1 MLVNTVCISGLGI
14 STNYYVTLIIRLI
27 HGFADGSLNVT
38 KTMIAEL
45 SNERNLPL
53 GTSFIFIGTAVGR
66 LVGPLIGGYLSHPEN
81 FSSLA
86 DRVPIIRTVSP

>member
-53 GTSFIFIGTAVGR
+53 GTSFIFIGTAVGH